1 MVDKLNTK
9 KIIFCG
15 SDEIALPMLEHLSR
29 DSMISICGILSQP
42 DRRSGRGRKLKANP
56 IKDWALHEG
65 LEVRTPERPTQNEIE
80 WLREVAADLVLVMA
94 YGHILSQE
102 FLNCAP
108 LGCYN
113 LHASLLPKYRGASPI
128 ETALANGEKET
139 GVTLMRMVRKMDAGP
154 IVGQEVVPIG
164 NEDTGTTLRNK
175 LAESCVPLMR
185 IYMENLL
192 TGDASETPQ
201 IEREVTYCRK
211 LNKDDAQM
219 DFSFTASQLECR
231 VRAFQPWPG
240 SMFVYDGIP
249 LKIGSCKALPDYEL
263 STGRIEAKHTELI
276 IGTGVGSLKIFEL
289 QKPGGKMLPIA
300 DFLRGFHM
308 ENHGKVKFAQ
318 GLPLISKKFH

>member
-1 MVDKLNTK
+1 MNSKSYPLLNVVDKLNTK

-15 SDEIALPMLEHLSR
+15 SDEIALPMLEYLSR

-128 ETALANGEKET
+128 ETALANGLNAN
-139 GVTLMRMVRKMDAGP
+139 G
-154 IVGQEVVPIG
+154 
-164 NEDTGTTLRNK
+164 
-175 LAESCVPLMR
+175 S
-185 IYMENLL
+185 EN
-192 TGDASETPQ
+192 S
-201 IEREVTYCRK
+201 
-211 LNKDDAQM
+211 
-219 DFSFTASQLECR
+219 
-231 VRAFQPWPG
+231 G
-240 SMFVYDGIP
+240 S
-249 LKIGSCKALPDYEL
+249 LL
-263 STGRIEAKHTELI
+263 STIRLYRIVI
-276 IGTGVGSLKIFEL
+276 
-289 QKPGGKMLPIA
+289 LPRWKDI
-300 DFLRGFHM
+300 L
-308 ENHGKVKFAQ
+308 
-318 GLPLISKKFH
+318 LISGGS